1 LLKLSFKL
9 LYILGTEILFLNG
22 SILVGIDASQDKL
35 DGNQTAIEMA
45 SAECLSSLVNTGI
58 VIMAP
63 LGIPV
68 IAPLTFCCIIFC

>member
-9 LYILGTEILFLNG
+9 LYILGSGILFWNG

-35 DGNQTAIEMA
+35 DGNQTAIELA
-45 SAECLSSLVNTGI
+45 SAECLSSLAKTRI

-68 IAPLTFCCIIFC
+68 IPLH